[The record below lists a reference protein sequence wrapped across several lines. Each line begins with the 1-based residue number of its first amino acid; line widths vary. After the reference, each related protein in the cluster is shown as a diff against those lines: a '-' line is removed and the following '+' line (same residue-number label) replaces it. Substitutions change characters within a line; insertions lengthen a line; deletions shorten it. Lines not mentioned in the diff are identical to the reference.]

1 MAKTIEF
8 STESAY
14 WINQIE
20 TYDSKFQPWEERSK
34 KIIKRYK
41 DESGP
46 NRRARFNILWSN
58 VQTLHPAIYAQPP
71 KPNIERRF
79 VDQDDLGLYSSM
91 VLERAV
97 SFYVATDL
105 FDRVMKQATL
115 DRLLPGRGQAWVRYV
130 PVIEEVQ
137 GEGMEEAPDSL
148 EGQVTDDTIDS
159 APTLK
164 SEDVMVDYVHW
175 CDFGHTWART
185 WEETRAVWRRVYMS
199 RDELI
204 KRFGEEIGKT
214 IPLDAKSPD
223 GKQDNSKKAII
234 YEIWDKAKR
243 KVYWLSKVMPE
254 ILDERDDPLGLQNFF
269 PCPRPMYAT
278 LTNDDLIP
286 TPDFVL
292 YQDQAI
298 ELDTITARIS
308 SLLKAVKIAGVY
320 DGSASGI
327 DRLLSEGVEN
337 KLIPVDQWAR
347 FGDKGLQGVISFFPI
362 EEIVNTITA
371 LQAARQVLKN
381 DIYEITGISDIVR
394 GQTMASETATAQ
406 QIKGQF
412 ATMRLDYM
420 QSDAARFG
428 KDLVSIMTEIIA
440 NHFSMET
447 IIKISGMKLMT
458 EQQKQ
463 EVKMQIQMAQQQAQ
477 MMAQQM
483 PPSPD
488 GQPPQMPEVPEEI
501 QEQLELPSW
510 DQIEEL
516 IRDDTA
522 RAFRIDIE
530 TDSTIKLDQD
540 ADKEARIEFLGAV
553 GSFLQQAMVAPPE
566 LRPLLGEMLM
576 FGIRGFK
583 IGRDMETTFETAM
596 KEMEKAQE
604 SPQPNPEIEAE
615 QMKQQG
621 EMQRMQMQGQIDQ
634 QKSQVEMQRAQVDLQ
649 LKQMDLE
656 MKKIDQ
662 QIKVIEL
669 QAKQVDAQNKVNNDP
684 VL

>member
-1 MAKTIEF
+1 MTNKNIEF
-8 STESAY
+8 SKESAF
-14 WINQIE
+14 WISQIE
-20 TYDSKFQPWEERSK
+20 TYDSKFKPWEDRST

-41 DESGP
+41 DDSGP

-58 VQTLHPAIYAQPP
+58 VQTLHPAIYSQPP

-79 VDQDDLGLYSSM
+79 VDQDDLGLYASM
-91 VLERAV
+91 TLERAV

-130 PVIEEVQ
+130 PVIEEMLGQ
-137 GEGMEEAPDSL
+137 EGEDI
-148 EGQVTDDTIDS
+148 EGQITDDTIDS

-164 SEDVMVDYVHW
+164 SEDVTVDYVHW

-223 GKQDNSKKAII
+223 GKQDNAKKAVI

-243 KVYWLSKVMPE
+243 KALWLSKVMPE

-298 ELDTITARIS
+298 ELDQITARIS

-337 KLIPVDQWAR
+337 KLIPVDQWAK

-420 QSDAARFG
+420 QADAARFG

-440 NHFSMET
+440 THFSMET
-447 IIKISGMKLMT
+447 IIQICGIKLLT
-458 EQQKQ
+458 NQQKQ
-463 EVKMQIQMAQQQAQ
+463 EVQQVQAVMQQYQQMAEQAQQQGQ
-477 MMAQQM
+477 
-483 PPSPD
+483 
-488 GQPPQMPEVPEEI
+488 QPPPPPPLPEITEEI
-501 QEQLELPSW
+501 QEQMELPSW
-510 DQIEEL
+510 EDIEQL

-530 TDSTIKLDQD
+530 TDSTIKIDQD

-553 GSFLQQAMVAPPE
+553 SGFLQQSAVAPPE
-566 LRPLLGEMLM
+566 LRPLLGQMLM

-604 SPQPNPEIEAE
+604 NPPPNPEVEAE

-621 EMQRMQMQGQIDQ
+621 EMQRMQMQGQIDM
-634 QKSQVEMQRAQVDLQ
+634 QKAQVEMQRSQVDLQ

-656 MKKIDQ
+656 IKK
-662 QIKVIEL
+662 IEL
-669 QAKQVDAQNKVNNDP
+669 QAKQVDAQNRTQDANA